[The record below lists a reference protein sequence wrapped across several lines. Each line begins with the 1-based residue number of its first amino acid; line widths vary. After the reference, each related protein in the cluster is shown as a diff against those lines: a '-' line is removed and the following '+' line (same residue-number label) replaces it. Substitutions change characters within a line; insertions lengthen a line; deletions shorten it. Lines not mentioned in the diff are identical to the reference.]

1 MGEEIKTEK
10 IWQLTP
16 LITDST
22 REALLLSIY
31 AMKYYFNISLD
42 KKNSSYKQTFFKK
55 LKYEPLKDFFTKK
68 LNDKIIIL
76 ERSLW

>member
-1 MGEEIKTEK
+1 
-10 IWQLTP
+10 
-16 LITDST
+16 
-22 REALLLSIY
+22 
-31 AMKYYFNISLD
+31 MKYYFNISLD

>member
-1 MGEEIKTEK
+1 
-10 IWQLTP
+10 
-16 LITDST
+16 
-22 REALLLSIY
+22 
-31 AMKYYFNISLD
+31 MKYYFNISLD
-42 KKNSSYKQTFFKK
+42 KKKFYCYKQTFFKK